1 MTKEASEVL
10 RLVGALRPLKP
21 AKRVGIASL
30 LVAGLLSLALGMV
43 TAFSQAPEQVA
54 ERELGIF
61 DYVTT
66 YPAFF
71 SIGKH
76 VPIDE
81 IEGALAAAK
90 PTSVLT
96 VTNVFGLD
104 FRELPEQ
111 RRLLLQEA
119 DWAHAMAEL
128 SQYTITS
135 GRLPERPGEVLV
147 SQRLQG
153 PNELSAL
160 GGRSTFKVVGTF
172 LNDYQRAS
180 TVILAAPGTWSQ
192 IGRVTGA
199 AARYP
204 SLQSSVQVFWPG
216 ADADNVAKRLQTLSG
231 IRADEAGTL
240 SRAELLTDP
249 INIRLTWF
257 PLILA
262 IPISLIPLL
271 TGSVGGYLTGRWCV
285 GVDAQLNRLG
295 VPLRSVR
302 RASRVLISIRAASW
316 ASAGWI
322 IGLSLAWTV
331 RPLVNLIADHQL
343 GPLTL
348 FLSEYVV
355 VTGGLVVATLFGHLL
370 GTGPVWSMPVGAAR
384 AARVT
389 SILRPYVA
397 LASLIVFVVTGI
409 GQQDPRSAS
418 TMAAAAILAVVV
430 GSPPVSRR
438 LLMAFPIDTMRS
450 LLAIRM
456 LRSQFGSGRS
466 DVRSAGGHLGDVA
479 YRNFHCVCVGRDES
493 PPHIRSRASRHCSDS
508 LLRSRAAG
516 AKPSAD

>member
-1 MTKEASEVL
+1 
-10 RLVGALRPLKP
+10 
-21 AKRVGIASL
+21 
-30 LVAGLLSLALGMV
+30 MV

-76 VPIDE
+76 VPIEE

-384 AARVT
+384 AARVA